1 MQKTLHWGRLFL
13 MALTFSFMVSS
24 SFGAGGMS
32 ARLVSPELLDAGNLQ
47 AIWENKLPIQN
58 GESLERLFIIDGRI
72 YALSSKNY
80 MVALNKEKGNVIF
93 SKEIAP
99 AGFPVIGLEL
109 YGQELFSVTGNNLVE
124 INTEFGAERS
134 SLRLKYGVA
143 CPAVRNKSY
152 FYVAG
157 SDKRVHVL
165 QADNKVQIYEV
176 AAESDSAITSLI
188 ASDDFIVFAT
198 EAGDVISVLAGQAKK
213 IWNFNAADGIAGPI
227 IRDGK
232 WLFVSSEDTNVY
244 KLNILTGQLIWK
256 YQTGGILERG
266 PVVTANAVYQ
276 HARGE
281 GLTAI
286 DKEKGESI
294 WVMEEGVDLL
304 AEADGKAYVIT
315 SVGTLVVMDNV
326 KKKRVYTMN
335 ISDVTRYAVNV
346 KDSNIY
352 IGDDLGRI
360 ACLKPVD

>member
-1 MQKTLHWGRLFL
+1 MQKTLRWGIFFL
-13 MALTFSFMVSS
+13 MVLTFSFTVSS
-24 SFGAGGMS
+24 SFGTEGMPG
-32 ARLVSPELLDAGNLQ
+32 RLVNPELLDAGNLQ
-47 AIWENKLPIQN
+47 VVWENKLPIQK
-58 GESLERLFIIDGRI
+58 GESLERLFIIEGRI

-80 MVALNKEKGNVIF
+80 MVALNKERGNVIF
-93 SKEIAP
+93 SKEIAS
-99 AGFPVIGLEL
+99 AGFPVMGLEL
-109 YGQELFSVTGNNLVE
+109 YGEELFSVAGNNLVE

-134 SLRLKYGVA
+134 SLRLKYGAV

-176 AAESDSAITSLI
+176 AAESNSAITSLI
-188 ASDDFIVFAT
+188 ASDEFVVFAT
-198 EAGDVISVLAGQAKK
+198 EAGDVISVLSGQAKK
-213 IWNFNAADGIAGPI
+213 IWNFNAAGGVAEPI
-227 IRDGK
+227 VRDEK
-232 WLFVSSEDTNVY
+232 WLFVSSKDTNVY

-286 DKEKGESI
+286 DKEKGELI
-294 WVMEEGVDLL
+294 WVMKEGVDLL
-304 AEADGKAYVIT
+304 AEAEGKAYVIT
-315 SVGTLVVMDNV
+315 GMGTLVCMDNV

-352 IGDDLGRI
+352 IGDDSGRV
-360 ACLKPVD
+360 ACLKPAD